1 MLASPSL
8 TPQQQIMRELS
19 DRLVKAQR
27 PIHIL
32 DALKWGP
39 EIQQGFFASGFKEPP
54 KVNVDFYNRIPLAFN
69 PEEKVAEFYALER
82 DIRTQLGQLSGAGK
96 IMQRMC
102 REYREVIRLL
112 QARGTAEF
120 PRISQELYGSS
131 EDAFYA
137 GAPTLND
144 LALAVS
150 QTLSNLEEQVITD
163 ADVKCYTSEEAVEI
177 LNQRLAGYFENSQGE
192 PQVRVKISD
201 GIIADASAG
210 AEIIKI
216 RKGAQFSERDLK
228 VIEVHEGWVHI
239 ATTINGLSQPICTFL
254 SKGPPSSTQTQEGL
268 ATIMEIFTLA
278 SYPGRVQ
285 RITNRITAINMAE
298 QGANFIEV
306 FNFFLN
312 GGLDEESSYHSAAR
326 VFRGCPLDK
335 GAFTKDLAYTKGF
348 VLIYNYIRL
357 AIQRGL
363 LSGIPLLFLGK
374 TTLEDMPLLINLLE
388 EGIVIAPKY
397 IPPQFR
403 DLAALS
409 AWVSYSLFLSRL
421 DIQRLAMDYKQI
433 FGD

>member
-1 MLASPSL
+1 MSALPVL
-8 TPQQQIMRELS
+8 TSQQQTTRELS

-39 EIQQGFFASGFKEPP
+39 EIQNAFFASRFKELP
-54 KVNVDFYNRIPLAFN
+54 KVNVDFYAKIPLSFN
-69 PEEKVAEFYALER
+69 PEEKIAEFYGLER
-82 DIRTQLGQLSGAGK
+82 DIRTQLGQLSGVGK

-112 QARGTAEF
+112 QARGTGEF
-120 PRISQELYGSS
+120 PHISQELYGSS
-131 EDAFYA
+131 QDAFYV

-144 LALAVS
+144 LALTVS
-150 QTLSNLEEQVITD
+150 KTLGNLREQVITD
-163 ADVKCYTSEEAVEI
+163 ADVKHYTSEETVEI
-177 LNQRLAGYFENSQGE
+177 LNQRLAGYFANTEGE
-192 PQVRVKISD
+192 PPVRVEISD

-216 RKGAQFSERDLK
+216 RKGAHFSERDLK

-239 ATTINGLSQPICTFL
+239 ATTLNGLSQPICTFL
-254 SKGPPSSTQTQEGL
+254 SKGPPSATQTQEGL

-312 GGLDEESSYHSAAR
+312 QGLDEESSYHSAAR

-335 GAFTKDLAYTKGF
+335 GAFTKDLAYSKGF
-348 VLIYNYIRL
+348 ILIYNYIRL

-363 LSGIPLLFLGK
+363 LSRIPLLFLGK
-374 TTLEDMPLLINLLE
+374 ATLEDMPVLAHLLE
-388 EGIVIAPKY
+388 EGEVVAPKY
-397 IPPQFR
+397 IPPHFR

-409 AWVSYSLFLSRL
+409 AWMSYSLFLNRL

-433 FGD
+433 LGD